1 MNKKQQFEKYITT
14 NLDSAYRFAYTYTKN
29 KYDAEDVVSE
39 SIIKALNAAETIRS
53 PEYIKTWFYKIIA
66 NTAINNLKKKN
77 RFDEFSEK
85 ENEISMEDDHSQ
97 INLQIIL
104 DKLEVKYREIIVLR
118 FMEDMTIKEIAQVTG
133 INEST
138 VKTRLYRA
146 LEILKVEMGDE
157 VFERV

>member
-1 MNKKQQFEKYITT
+1 MNKKKQKKKYITT

-53 PEYIKTWFYKIIA
+53 PEYIKAWFYKIIA

>member
-1 MNKKQQFEKYITT
+1 MNKKQLFEKYITT
-14 NLDSAYRFAYTYTKN
+14 NLDSVYRFAYTYTKN

>member
-1 MNKKQQFEKYITT
+1 M
-14 NLDSAYRFAYTYTKN
+14 
-29 KYDAEDVVSE
+29 
-39 SIIKALNAAETIRS
+39 
-53 PEYIKTWFYKIIA
+53 
-66 NTAINNLKKKN
+66 KKKN

>member
-1 MNKKQQFEKYITT
+1 M
-14 NLDSAYRFAYTYTKN
+14 
-29 KYDAEDVVSE
+29 
-39 SIIKALNAAETIRS
+39 
-53 PEYIKTWFYKIIA
+53 
-66 NTAINNLKKKN
+66 
-77 RFDEFSEK
+77 
-85 ENEISMEDDHSQ
+85 
-97 INLQIIL
+97 
-104 DKLEVKYREIIVLR
+104 LR

>member
-1 MNKKQQFEKYITT
+1 MTKNSCLEKYITT

-53 PEYIKTWFYKIIA
+53 PEYIKTWFYKIIV

-118 FMEDMTIKEIAQVTG
+118 FREDMTIKEIA
-133 INEST
+133 
-138 VKTRLYRA
+138 A
-146 LEILKVEMGDE
+146 GDGN
-157 VFERV
+157 

>member
-1 MNKKQQFEKYITT
+1 MDKKQLFEKYITT
-14 NLDSAYRFAYTYTKN
+14 NLDNAYRFAYTYTKN

-53 PEYIKTWFYKIIA
+53 PEYIKTWFYKIIV

>member
-1 MNKKQQFEKYITT
+1 MNKKQLFEKYITT

-53 PEYIKTWFYKIIA
+53 PEYIKSWFYKIIA

-97 INLQIIL
+97 IDLQIIL

>member
-1 MNKKQQFEKYITT
+1 MTSF
-14 NLDSAYRFAYTYTKN
+14 
-29 KYDAEDVVSE
+29 
-39 SIIKALNAAETIRS
+39 
-53 PEYIKTWFYKIIA
+53 P
-66 NTAINNLKKKN
+66 
-77 RFDEFSEK
+77 EK

>member
-1 MNKKQQFEKYITT
+1 M
-14 NLDSAYRFAYTYTKN
+14 
-29 KYDAEDVVSE
+29 SE
-39 SIIKALNAAETIRS
+39 SIIKALNAAETISS
-53 PEYIKTWFYKIIA
+53 PEYIKAWFYKIIA

>member
-1 MNKKQQFEKYITT
+1 
-14 NLDSAYRFAYTYTKN
+14 
-29 KYDAEDVVSE
+29 
-39 SIIKALNAAETIRS
+39 
-53 PEYIKTWFYKIIA
+53 
-66 NTAINNLKKKN
+66 
-77 RFDEFSEK
+77 
-85 ENEISMEDDHSQ
+85 MEDDHSQ

>member
-1 MNKKQQFEKYITT
+1 MNKKQLFEKYITT
-14 NLDSAYRFAYTYTKN
+14 NLYSAYRFAYTYTKN

>member
-1 MNKKQQFEKYITT
+1 MNKKQLFEKYITA

-53 PEYIKTWFYKIIA
+53 PEYIKSWFYKIIA

>member
-1 MNKKQQFEKYITT
+1 M
-14 NLDSAYRFAYTYTKN
+14 
-29 KYDAEDVVSE
+29 SE

-53 PEYIKTWFYKIIA
+53 PEYIKTWFYKIIV